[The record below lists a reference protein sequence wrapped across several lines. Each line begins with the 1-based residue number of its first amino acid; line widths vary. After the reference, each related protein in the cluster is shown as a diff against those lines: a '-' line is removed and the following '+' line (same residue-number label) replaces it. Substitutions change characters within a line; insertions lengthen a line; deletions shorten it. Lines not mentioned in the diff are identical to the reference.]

1 MSFFTD
7 PSIDLSA
14 KLLEVLYIFMGII
27 LLYTSFRSFRDKTN
41 QHAYGTSLFWGIL
54 GILIGFGRFIHQLP
68 VAYLFLLRNSAK

>member
-41 QHAYGTSLFWGIL
+41 QHAYGTSLFWE
-54 GILIGFGRFIHQLP
+54 F
-68 VAYLFLLRNSAK
+68 

>member
-27 LLYTSFRSFRDKTN
+27 LLYTSFRSFRASVGLAIQPIN
-41 QHAYGTSLFWGIL
+41 MRMGLVYSGES
-54 GILIGFGRFIHQLP
+54 
-68 VAYLFLLRNSAK
+68 

>member
-41 QHAYGTSLFWGIL
+41 RSEERRVGKECRL
-54 GILIGFGRFIHQLP
+54 
-68 VAYLFLLRNSAK
+68 